1 MIFSSCYGIICKYE
15 IELSLAFVAQGIEQR
30 FPVPRVGGSNPL
42 GRDGRCPQICLTVM
56 EWEGIMKTKNFREF
70 IARHY
75 RYLIVGGLF
84 LILVIVLIVFLATK
98 GTNVVDEEEM
108 ASTGV
113 ITSSIAVPKDKYEVD
128 AYPSV
133 NTIVTTYMDA
143 MSQGDSAKMASLSN
157 SLSDERRAFFEVQAQ
172 YIGSYS
178 DYHFYTKK
186 GPQDNSYIV
195 LATYNL
201 LISGDT
207 TKIPGLL
214 SLYVCTDTTGAL
226 YINNEDLSDDEEAY
240 ILEIVSQDDFVKLQD
255 EVQLEYNKII
265 DKDTALAA
273 RVSELRT
280 QINSDVQSSLEQQ
293 KQEEADKAA
302 QQAAEEA
309 EAEKKASATTVKATD
324 VVNIRKEAN
333 TDAESLGKAEVGQ
346 KFTRIEVMDNGWSR
360 IEYNGAEA
368 FIKTEFLEE
377 VSDSASNSENENK
390 KEESSSNKRSEGDT
404 IKVKENVNI
413 RSESNTDSEVLGK
426 ASAGDTFT
434 LKEEKDGWCKIK
446 YDGKDAYIK
455 SDYVE

>member
-1 MIFSSCYGIICKYE
+1 
-15 IELSLAFVAQGIEQR
+15 
-30 FPVPRVGGSNPL
+30 
-42 GRDGRCPQICLTVM
+42 
-56 EWEGIMKTKNFREF
+56 MKTKNLREF
-70 IARHY
+70 IAKHY

-98 GTNVVDEEEM
+98 GTDVVDEEEM

-113 ITSSIAVPKDKYEVD
+113 ITSSIEVPKDKYEVD

-226 YINNEDLSDDEEAY
+226 YINNEDLTDDEEAY

-265 DKDTALAA
+265 DKDTALAS
-273 RVSELRT
+273 RISDLRT

-293 KQEEADKAA
+293 KQEEVDKAA
-302 QQAAEEA
+302 KQAAEEA
-309 EAEKKASATTVKATD
+309 EAEKKASATTVKTTD
-324 VVNIRKEAN
+324 IVNIRKEA
-333 TDAESLGKAEVGQ
+333 K
-346 KFTRIEVMDNGWSR
+346 
-360 IEYNGAEA
+360 
-368 FIKTEFLEE
+368 
-377 VSDSASNSENENK
+377 
-390 KEESSSNKRSEGDT
+390 
-404 IKVKENVNI
+404 
-413 RSESNTDSEVLGK
+413 
-426 ASAGDTFT
+426 
-434 LKEEKDGWCKIK
+434 
-446 YDGKDAYIK
+446 
-455 SDYVE
+455 

>member
-1 MIFSSCYGIICKYE
+1 
-15 IELSLAFVAQGIEQR
+15 
-30 FPVPRVGGSNPL
+30 
-42 GRDGRCPQICLTVM
+42 
-56 EWEGIMKTKNFREF
+56 MKTKNFREF
-70 IARHY
+70 IAKHY

-98 GTNVVDEEEM
+98 GTDVVDEEEM

-113 ITSSIAVPKDKYEVD
+113 ITSSIEVPKDKYEVD

-226 YINNEDLSDDEEAY
+226 YINNEDLTDDEEAY

-265 DKDTALAA
+265 DKDVALAS
-273 RVSELRT
+273 RISDLRT

-293 KQEEADKAA
+293 KQEEVDKAA
-302 QQAAEEA
+302 KQAAEEA
-309 EAEKKASATTVKATD
+309 EAEKKASATTVKTTD
-324 VVNIRKEAN
+324 IVNIRKEAN
-333 TDAESLGKAEVGQ
+333 TESESLGKTDVGQ
-346 KFTRIEVMDNGWSR
+346 KFTRIEVMDSGWSR
-360 IEYNGAEA
+360 VEYNGADA
-368 FIKTEFLEE
+368 YIKTEFLEE
-377 VSDSASNSENENK
+377 VSEPADSDSSSSSSSSQDETSK
-390 KEESSSNKRSEGDT
+390 KERSAGDT

-413 RSESNTDSEVLGK
+413 RSEANTDSEVLGK

-434 LKEEKDGWCKIK
+434 LKEEKDGWCKVT